1 MLQGLFKQAHKLEAR
16 GGANELTLNIHRL
29 CSVRKCLLVTS
40 PVCILGFGILSL
52 NPCCSSFHHMVE
64 QSTCLCVLW
73 EENGAGRSAM
83 ILTNYGPGSK
93 DPMANLRF
101 YFSNPFYQ
109 LSYHLNHCT
118 KRADDAQHRLVGQ
131 GVCFCVVSTMT
142 TVSYLAQI

>member
-1 MLQGLFKQAHKLEAR
+1 MPVGYFTCLYFRLWDSLPEPLLFQL
-16 GGANELTLNIHRL
+16 
-29 CSVRKCLLVTS
+29 
-40 PVCILGFGILSL
+40 
-52 NPCCSSFHHMVE
+52 FHHMVE